1 MSCTD
6 SQTYTSTR
14 VTQNSDPGK
23 MPEEAGPV
31 VMAFSHDVVNPLMSI
46 LALTQVL
53 LLENRPDDRLNEDLR
68 RIHEAAEEA
77 LGLVRSLSIKV
88 VSARRHPP
96 DL

>member
-1 MSCTD
+1 
-6 SQTYTSTR
+6 

-23 MPEEAGPV
+23 LPEEAGPV

-68 RIHEAAEEA
+68 RIHEAAARQRLQCQANVLITPE
-77 LGLVRSLSIKV
+77 GVR
-88 VSARRHPP
+88 R
-96 DL
+96 

>member
-1 MSCTD
+1 LSCTD

-14 VTQNSDPGK
+14 VTQNNDSGGK
-23 MPEEAGPV
+23 LPDEAGPV

-53 LLENRPDDRLNEDLR
+53 LLENRPDERLNEDLR

-88 VSARRHPP
+88 ANPRRLP
-96 DL
+96 

>member
-1 MSCTD
+1 MK
-6 SQTYTSTR
+6 
-14 VTQNSDPGK
+14 QNNDRGDKLPDD
-23 MPEEAGPV
+23 AGPV

-68 RIHEAAEEA
+68 RIHDAAEEA
-77 LGLVRSLSIKV
+77 LGLVRALSLKV
-88 VSARRHPP
+88 VNARRHPP

>member
-1 MSCTD
+1 M
-6 SQTYTSTR
+6 
-14 VTQNSDPGK
+14 TQKNDPGGK
-23 MPEEAGPV
+23 LPEEAGPV
-31 VMAFSHDVVNPLMSI
+31 VMAFIHDVVNPLMSI

-88 VSARRHPP
+88 ANPRRLP
-96 DL
+96 